1 MKVPIFG
8 LTRSSVIS
16 IRIASLY
23 VGKRNIPVRLLSAA
37 SFSFRS
43 SPYNMTPPAE
53 DEEKVFLK
61 GRSSHPFACMSVENI
76 KDGQC
81 RKHLHTTLSTVL
93 RRAAIPSATIK
104 NEIRKFPYWNFF

>member
-1 MKVPIFG
+1 MTVPIFG

-43 SPYNMTPPAE
+43 SPYNIMTPPAE
-53 DEEKVFLK
+53 DEEVFLK
-61 GRSSHPFACMSVENI
+61 EGNPLDKYS
-76 KDGQC
+76 
-81 RKHLHTTLSTVL
+81 
-93 RRAAIPSATIK
+93 K
-104 NEIRKFPYWNFF
+104 NEIRKFLCWIFSTFNLIDFYITLVH